1 MIQANWLI
9 FIAALLVGIAVAY
22 WIFAHGSKPAKRS
35 HRPDVLDEGAAPAQR
50 NQALIDS
57 APAASFEIPI
67 PAASPPEREPVHID
81 PPAMAGTMAGI
92 GEVIAVAAQDEIKA
106 ARDQESGTAPE
117 VIEPETQA
125 QPETRVEPEAQV
137 QLEAQPEAQAPVAEQ
152 APAESVPAALQ
163 PVAAPQ
169 PSSGPDDLR
178 KIKGLGPKMQTLLT
192 TLGITTY
199 AQIANWSEADLDD
212 LDTKLGAFAGRPRR
226 DQWVEQAR
234 LLSSGDTGA
243 YEAAFGK
250 L

>member
-1 MIQANWLI
+1 MVEMIQANWLI
-9 FIAALLVGIAVAY
+9 FVAALLVGIAVAY

-67 PAASPPEREPVHID
+67 PAASAPEREPVHID

-92 GEVIAVAAQDEIKA
+92 GEVIAVAAQDEVEA
-106 ARDQESGTAPE
+106 ARSEEPDPAP
-117 VIEPETQA
+117 A
-125 QPETRVEPEAQV
+125 AEA
-137 QLEAQPEAQAPVAEQ
+137 EAAVSKP
-152 APAESVPAALQ
+152 APAEPAAVAEA
-163 PVAAPQ
+163 PVEPAVPEPVPEPVSAPTACAE
-169 PSSGPDDLR
+169 PDDLR

-192 TLGITTY
+192 ALGITTY
-199 AQIANWSEADLDD
+199 AQIAGLSDADLDE